1 MMSTGVLLNYLFWY
15 VNQQA
20 DSNRERVL
28 FIPWKYYKKTDPLL
42 EAGLLG
48 PVRIVGIFNE
58 K

>member
-1 MMSTGVLLNYLFWY
+1 M
-15 VNQQA
+15 NQQA

-58 K
+58 NKIIN